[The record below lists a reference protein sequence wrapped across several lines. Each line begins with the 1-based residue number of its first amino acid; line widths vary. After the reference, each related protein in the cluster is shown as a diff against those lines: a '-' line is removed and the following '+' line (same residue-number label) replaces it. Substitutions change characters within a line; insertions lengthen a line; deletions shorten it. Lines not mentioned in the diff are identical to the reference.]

1 KAEVEK
7 IPGAVDIGLSTK
19 GQEPELE
26 IELNRGVAGSLG
38 LTVGQVAQSLRP
50 AFAGIDAGYW
60 IDPSGKSRKVT
71 VRLTPESRQR
81 AADLVQLPM
90 VVIGANGAPTTMPLG
105 QIASIHQGVGPAII
119 DHLNREPVVTVELNT
134 SGRAAGDVTA
144 DIEAKLSKM
153 RLPAG
158 VHY

>member
-38 LTVGQVAQSLRP
+38 LTVGQVAQSMRP

-60 IDPSGKSRKVT
+60 IDPTGKSRKVT
-71 VRLTPESRQR
+71 VRLTAESRQR
-81 AADLVQLPM
+81 ASDLSSLPM
-90 VVIGANGAPTTMPLG
+90 VVIGRNGVPSTMPLG
-105 QIASIHQGVGPAII
+105 QVATIRQGTG
-119 DHLNREPVVTVELNT
+119 
-134 SGRAAGDVTA
+134 
-144 DIEAKLSKM
+144 
-153 RLPAG
+153 
-158 VHY
+158 